1 MGHRVSPV
9 RGVEAIGVTMPDY
22 AIVAIG
28 YESQAEWDGF
38 FESVSR
44 STSQPKSI
52 VVVDNSPQPS
62 LVASRWRSLP
72 LSVLHTPE
80 NPGYG
85 AAANKGMAEVGDR
98 VDWVVICNPDVRL
111 FPATMEDLLSE
122 RTAFDQ
128 AAVLG
133 PCVLTSEGSVYPS
146 AREIPGLRIGVGH
159 ALFSQIWPSN
169 PWTAR
174 YLGTYGI
181 EEPRS
186 VGWLS
191 GSFLLVNREVFEK
204 IGGFDEDF
212 FMFFE
217 DVDLGRRIKR
227 AGYRNVYVPR
237 AKVTHSGAHATSTR
251 QKEMVLAHHHSAE
264 KFLARLYPHAWQGIV
279 RVALRAGLRMRAWW
293 ESRNLD

>member
-1 MGHRVSPV
+1 MSF
-9 RGVEAIGVTMPDY
+9 PDY

-28 YESQAEWDGF
+28 YESQAEWKGF
-38 FESVSR
+38 FESLRR
-44 STSQPKSI
+44 STIPPKSI

-62 LVASRWRSLP
+62 LVQSRWWSLP
-72 LSVLHTPE
+72 LTVLHTPE

-85 AAANKGMAEVGDR
+85 AAANTGMAEIGER

-111 FPATMEDLLSE
+111 FSSTMEDLLSE

-133 PCVLTSEGSVYPS
+133 PSVLTSEGSVYPS
-146 AREIPGLRIGVGH
+146 AREIPGIRIGVGH
-159 ALFSQIWPSN
+159 ALFSKIWPLN

-174 YLGTYGI
+174 YLGTYGD

-191 GSFLLVNREVFEK
+191 GSFLLVDREVFEEVK
-204 IGGFDEDF
+204 GFDEDF

-264 KFLARLYPHAWQGIV
+264 KFLARLYPHAWQGIL

>member
-1 MGHRVSPV
+1 MGRRVVPV
-9 RGVEAIGVTMPDY
+9 RGSEAIGVTMPDY
-22 AIVAIG
+22 SIVAIG
-28 YESQAEWDGF
+28 YESQAEWEGF
-38 FESVSR
+38 FESLSH
-44 STSQPKSI
+44 STIQPKSI
-52 VVVDNSPQPS
+52 VGGENSPQPS
-62 LVASRWRSLP
+62 LVQSRWRSLP
-72 LSVLHTPE
+72 LTVLHAPE

-85 AAANKGMAEVGDR
+85 AAANKGMAAIGDR

-111 FPATMEDLLSE
+111 FSSTVEDLLSE

-133 PCVLTSEGSVYPS
+133 PSVLTSEGSVYPS
-146 AREIPGLRIGVGH
+146 AREIPGIRIGVGH
-159 ALFSQIWPSN
+159 ALFSRIWPSN

-174 YLGTYGI
+174 YLGTYGH

-191 GSFLLVNREVFEK
+191 GSFLLVDREVFEEVK
-204 IGGFDEDF
+204 GFDEDF

-237 AKVTHSGAHATSTR
+237 AKVTHSGAHATSTL

-264 KFLARLYPHAWQGIV
+264 KFLARLYPHAWQGT
-279 RVALRAGLRMRAWW
+279 LRMVLKTGLRMRAWW
-293 ESRNLD
+293 ETRNLD